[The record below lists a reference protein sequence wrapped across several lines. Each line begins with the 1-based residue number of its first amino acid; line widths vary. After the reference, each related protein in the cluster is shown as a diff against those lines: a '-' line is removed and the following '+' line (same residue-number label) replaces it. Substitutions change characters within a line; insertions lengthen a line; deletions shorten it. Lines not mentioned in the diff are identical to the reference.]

1 MKSAKRGIVWGALLI
16 LFFSTGCTKKL
27 VDGTEDAGLPDG
39 SAQGTMSMPSG
50 EGGAQAQ
57 TIITPF
63 DGRNVYFD
71 FDRHNLNADAR
82 QVLTETAAYLK
93 ENADVNLVIEGH
105 CDERG
110 TNEYNMALGDR
121 RARSARDFLVNLG
134 VDASRISTVSYG
146 EEKPADPGKTE
157 EAWAKN
163 RRAQFVFSR

>member
-1 MKSAKRGIVWGALLI
+1 M
-16 LFFSTGCTKKL
+16 
-27 VDGTEDAGLPDG
+27 
-39 SAQGTMSMPSG
+39 
-50 EGGAQAQ
+50 
-57 TIITPF
+57 
-63 DGRNVYFD
+63 
-71 FDRHNLNADAR
+71 
-82 QVLTETAAYLK
+82 
-93 ENADVNLVIEGH
+93 NLVIEGH

-146 EEKPADPGKTE
+146 EEKPASLGKTE

>member
-1 MKSAKRGIVWGALLI
+1 MGCAADLVFLRRVHKETGGRNRRRGVARRVRAGDHEHALWR
-16 LFFSTGCTKKL
+16 G
-27 VDGTEDAGLPDG
+27 
-39 SAQGTMSMPSG
+39 
-50 EGGAQAQ
+50 GGAPAQ
-57 TIITPF
+57 TITTPF
-63 DGRNVYFD
+63 DSRNVYFD

-82 QVLTETAAYLK
+82 QVLTEIAAYLK

-146 EEKPADPGKTE
+146 EEKPASLGKTE

>member
-1 MKSAKRGIVWGALLI
+1 M
-16 LFFSTGCTKKL
+16 
-27 VDGTEDAGLPDG
+27 
-39 SAQGTMSMPSG
+39 
-50 EGGAQAQ
+50 
-57 TIITPF
+57 
-63 DGRNVYFD
+63 
-71 FDRHNLNADAR
+71 
-82 QVLTETAAYLK
+82 
-93 ENADVNLVIEGH
+93 NLVIEGH